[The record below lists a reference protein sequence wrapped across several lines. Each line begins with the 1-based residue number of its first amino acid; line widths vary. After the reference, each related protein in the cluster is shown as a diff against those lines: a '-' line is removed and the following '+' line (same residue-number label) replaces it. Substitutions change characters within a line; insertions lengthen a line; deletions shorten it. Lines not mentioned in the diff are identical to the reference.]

1 MNLIDG
7 FVKSVISKKPYKK
20 YGQWWVSVNFT
31 TEGNRVYST
40 VLMFESF
47 EDALKVK
54 EGYKFLC

>member
-20 YGQWWVSVNFT
+20 YGKWWVAVTFT
-31 TEGNRVYST
+31 AHSDRIGST
-40 VLMFESF
+40 ALMFDNL

-54 EGYKFLC
+54 KGYKFLC

>member
-20 YGQWWVSVNFT
+20 HGKWWVPVTFT
-31 TEGNRVYST
+31 AHSDKVAST
-40 VLMFESF
+40 VLMFDSL

-54 EGYKFLC
+54 KGYKFLC